1 MTTRRRTRL
10 GTRRRTRA
18 AAVGLTATM
27 AVTLL
32 AGCGTEGEGITLN
45 VYAPADG
52 ATTVMEVAETC
63 STSEYKVVGHSL
75 PKSADDQRLQL
86 ARRAAGNDRTMD
98 IMGLDVNWTAEF
110 AEAGWALPLPDEMA
124 AAAKKTML
132 AGPLKTAMWQDKQY
146 AAPAWTNTQLLWY
159 RKDSLEKVLGRKIG
173 NTPPKLTWDQVIQYA
188 ARSGELG
195 GPTQVEVQA
204 AQYEGV
210 VVWFNTLLESA
221 GGRMLAD
228 DGKTVTLTDTPEHR
242 AATVKALT
250 IMRQLAT
257 APGRD
262 PSFTQLKENDARL
275 GMETGKA
282 IFQVNWPYVFASAK
296 QNGAAGTVPFLTE
309 LEKFNELLNPPKDAT
324 DPPEPTTAQLNE
336 INNLT
341 RQKFDFAPYP
351 SVIAGKPAKTTVGG
365 INFAV
370 AKTTRYEKQAF
381 AALDCLTNEKAGRT
395 YAVKGGTPPV
405 FAKLYDDPEF
415 RKAYPMASL
424 IRDQLQENTA
434 AVRPITPLY
443 TAMSTLLQATLT
455 PVGSQEPDQLA
466 DKLTEAAQK
475 AMDGKGLVP

>member
-1 MTTRRRTRL
+1 MTIRRRSRL

-32 AGCGTEGEGITLN
+32 AGCGTEDSGITLN

-52 ATTVMEVAETC
+52 AKTVKEVAGDC
-63 STSEYKVVGHSL
+63 STSDYTVVGHAL
-75 PKSADDQRLQL
+75 PKQADDQRLQI
-86 ARRAAGNDRTMD
+86 ARRANGNDRTMD
-98 IMGLDVNWTAEF
+98 IVGLDVNWTAEF
-110 AEAGWALPLPDEMA
+110 AEAGWVLPFPDDLA
-124 AAAKKTML
+124 AASKKTVL

-159 RKDSLEKVLGRKIG
+159 RKDALEKVLGRKIG
-173 NTPPKLTWDQVIQYA
+173 NQPPKLTWDQVVQYA
-188 ARSGELG
+188 TKSGELG
-195 GPTQVEVQA
+195 GPTQIEAQA

-210 VVWFNTLLESA
+210 VVWFNSLLESA
-221 GGRMLAD
+221 GGAMVAE

-242 AATVKALT
+242 AATVKALS
-250 IMRQLAT
+250 IMKAVAT

-262 PSFTQLKENDARL
+262 PSFTQLDEGKSRL

-282 IFQVNWPYVFASAK
+282 IFQVNWPFVYASAQ
-296 QNGAAGTVPFLTE
+296 QNGAAGEVPYLTD
-309 LEKFNELLNPPKDAT
+309 LTKFNELLNPPKDAKN
-324 DPPEPTTAQLNE
+324 PPSPTAAQLNE
-336 INNLT
+336 INTLT

-381 AALDCLTNEKAGRT
+381 AALECLTNEAAERK
-395 YAVKGGTPPV
+395 YAIKGGTPPIL
-405 FAKLYDDPEF
+405 AKLYDDTEF
-415 RKAYPMASL
+415 RKDYPMASL
-424 IRDQLQENTA
+424 IRDQLQENTT
-434 AVRPITPLY
+434 AVRPITPQY
-443 TAMSTLLQATLT
+443 QAMSTLLQAKLA
-455 PVGSQEPDQLA
+455 PVGSWDPETLA
-466 DKLTEAAQK
+466 DELTAAAQK

>member
-1 MTTRRRTRL
+1 MTIRRRSRL

-32 AGCGTEGEGITLN
+32 AGCGTEDSGITLN

-52 ATTVMEVAETC
+52 AKTVTEVAGDC
-63 STSEYKVVGHSL
+63 STSDYKVVGHAL
-75 PKSADDQRLQL
+75 PKQADDQRLQI
-86 ARRAAGNDRTMD
+86 ARRANGNDRTMD
-98 IMGLDVNWTAEF
+98 IVGLDVNWTAEF
-110 AEAGWALPLPDEMA
+110 AEAGWVLPFPDDLA
-124 AAAKKTML
+124 AAAKKTVL

-173 NTPPKLTWDQVIQYA
+173 NQPPKLTWDQVVQYA
-188 ARSGELG
+188 IKSGELG
-195 GPTQVEVQA
+195 GPTQIEAQA

-210 VVWFNTLLESA
+210 VVWFNSLLESA
-221 GGRMLAD
+221 GGRMVAE

-242 AATVKALT
+242 AATVKALS
-250 IMRQLAT
+250 IMKAVAT

-262 PSFTQLKENDARL
+262 PSFTQLDEGKSRL
-275 GMETGKA
+275 SMEAGKA
-282 IFQVNWPYVFASAK
+282 IFQVNWPFVFAGIK
-296 QNGAAGTVPFLTE
+296 ENAAAQDPNDPTVPFLTE
-309 LEKFNELLNPPKDAT
+309 LSKFKDVLAKDA
-324 DPPEPTTAQLNE
+324 PSPTTAQLNE
-336 INNLT
+336 INTLT

-381 AALDCLTNEKAGRT
+381 EALACLTNEAAERK
-395 YAVKGGTPPV
+395 YAVKGGTPPIL
-405 FAKLYDDPEF
+405 AKLYDDPEF

-424 IRDQLQENTA
+424 IRDQLQDATT
-434 AVRPITPLY
+434 AVRPITPQY
-443 TAMSTLLQATLT
+443 QAMSTLLQAKLA
-455 PVGSQEPDQLA
+455 PVGSWDPETLA
-466 DKLTEAAQK
+466 DELTAAAQK